1 MGHID
6 LDGDCTSIQKKA
18 TWFKKNKKQITARF
32 DSQDGKLEDI
42 TGKIPL

>member
-18 TWFKKNKKQITARF
+18 TWFKKKKLITARF